1 MARTIEEIQDALD
14 AIMGGVEDT
23 ADAVDFTD
31 DELTQIAALEA
42 EMTSAQERR
51 AKSEAIR
58 NRAKDGKAK
67 GTPALIRKAG
77 DDPDP
82 QVEAFLNYLRTG
94 KENLELVRAAQ
105 SEGTA
110 SEGGFTVPESFR
122 QKLVDR
128 MKMFGGLAN
137 VVEEVTTS
145 DGRNL
150 PWPTLDDT
158 GNQGEIVDE
167 GGTFSLQADLVFGE
181 ASLGAFSYMAG
192 GASGQPLKLSKELV
206 QDTAFDVEKI
216 VTDKLGMRLAR
227 VQALH
232 IVSGTGVKQPLGIVT
247 GRTPVA
253 TVGNAIT
260 YTDLLAMVH
269 SVDPA
274 YRDVDPA
281 QRDGGVRWVFNDTT
295 LQRIRGILDTTGRPL
310 VKGYGDAI
318 STDPAGLS
326 LLGYPVTIDQGFS
339 NFTNNST
346 QIWGAFGDLT
356 EGYVIRRVRDVEML
370 VNPWGSIN
378 KRQIEYS
385 AWARM
390 DATQQN
396 TAAYSALTG
405 HS

>member
-51 AKSEAIR
+51 AKSEAAR
-58 NRAKDGKAK
+58 ARAKDGKAK

-82 QVEAFLNYLRTG
+82 HAEAFLHYLRTG
-94 KENLELVRAAQ
+94 KENAELIRAAQ

-128 MKMFGGLAN
+128 MKAFGGLAN

-150 PWPTLDDT
+150 PWPTIDDT
-158 GNQGEIVDE
+158 GNMGEIVDE
-167 GGTFSLQADLVFGE
+167 GGTFSGGADLVFGE

-192 GASGQPLKLSKELV
+192 GAGGNPLKLSKELV

-216 VTDKLGMRLAR
+216 VTDKLGMRMAR
-227 VQALH
+227 IQAVH
-232 IVSGTGVKQPLGIVT
+232 VVSGTGVKQPLGITT
-247 GRTPVA
+247 GLTPVA
-253 TVGNAIT
+253 TAANSIT
-260 YTDLLAMVH
+260 YADLLKYVH

-274 YRDVDPA
+274 YRME
-281 QRDGGVRWVFNDTT
+281 GCRWAFNDTT
-295 LQRIRGILDTTGRPL
+295 LGLVQGILDANNRPIL
-310 VKGYGDAI
+310 KGSLDGIAGDPQGM
-318 STDPAGLS
+318 T
-326 LLGYPVTIDQGFS
+326 LLGYPVTIDQGFA
-339 NFTNNST
+339 NKTNNST
-346 QIWGAFGDLT
+346 AIYGVFGQLV
-356 EGYVIRRVRDVEML
+356 EGYVVRRVRDVEML

-378 KRQIEYS
+378 KRQVEYS
-385 AWARM
+385 CWARM

-396 TAAYSALTG
+396 TAAYIALTG